1 VRKGHFV
8 NSPFTGPKGSDG
20 YPCLRLRSNALA
32 GKELKIRE
40 EEETRWDEPTPEPGR
55 APSALTWP
63 FRKVWWA
70 IEDRLIWP
78 VSDYLAGRQADRSPE
93 QPARPGEAGGRRR
106 PLAWVGATALAM
118 VAIGATAA
126 AVFFYNEA
134 EDRESRQVVVQAEDP
149 QTVIVPIEP
158 ATADDPTLE
167 GVAPDFE
174 AAAGQDKEKSGKLP
188 ANAVVPVAK
197 PDDPAMSVAYRFA
210 TAFTAW
216 EIGRKAAIRQIRKTT
231 TRRLGRE
238 LASRPPRLPEG
249 TKVPRAKVLNV
260 VEGNAKGRRTEAS
273 VALLRA
279 GSASELRL
287 TLIRKGKD
295 GWLVSEVKG

>member
-1 VRKGHFV
+1 
-8 NSPFTGPKGSDG
+8 
-20 YPCLRLRSNALA
+20 LA

-40 EEETRWDEPTPEPGR
+40 EEETRWDESTPESGR

-63 FRKVWWA
+63 FRKLWWA

-78 VSDYLAGRQADRSPE
+78 VSDYLAGRQADRSPG
-93 QPARPGEAGGRRR
+93 QPTPSGEAGGRKR

-134 EDRESRQVVVQAEDP
+134 EDRESRQVVVQTEDP
-149 QTVIVPIEP
+149 RTVIVPIEP

-174 AAAGQDKEKSGKLP
+174 AAAGQDKKKSGKLP

-287 TLIRKGKD
+287 TLVRKGKD